1 MQALVNR
8 GLQRVRARPGMTGR
22 RTPLAGFLYV
32 GSGLARTDLMQ
43 NCPVLA
49 SVARRTLLPN
59 LHRMDPQTTHLLYLH
74 GFRSSPQS
82 TKARIM
88 ADRVARRHPNLQ
100 WWCPQLPPSPHDA
113 IDMVMKG
120 IAHWPRKSMAVVGSS
135 LGGFYAT
142 YVAGMTRCR
151 AVLLNPA
158 VHPARDLTRYI
169 GDQTVWHDPAEHFYF
184 RPEYIH
190 ELRAMEVGQL
200 TRPERVFAIIAK
212 GDEALDWHE
221 MSARYPDSNIKLL
234 EGGDHALSDFDRAHL
249 DDVMAFINPI

>member
-1 MQALVNR
+1 MSYRFPQDALAAV
-8 GLQRVRARPGMTGR
+8 
-22 RTPLAGFLYV
+22 FLNPA
-32 GSGLARTDLMQ
+32 SRFADTDLMQ
-43 NCPVLA
+43 NHCA
-49 SVARRTLLPN
+49 YATEMRRSHLPA
-59 LHRMDPQTTHLLYLH
+59 LPSMDLQTTHLLYLH
-74 GFRSSPQS
+74 GFRSSPRS
-82 TKARIM
+82 TKARLV
-88 ADRVARRHPNLQ
+88 AQRVAQAHPNLQ

-120 IAHWPRKSMAVVGSS
+120 IAHWPRKSMAVIGSS
-135 LGGFYAT
+135 LGGSYAT

-158 VHPARDLTRYI
+158 VYPARDLTRYI

-190 ELRAMEVGQL
+190 ELRAMEVGAL

-234 EGGDHALSDFDRAHL
+234 EGGDHALSDFETAHL
-249 DDVMAFINPI
+249 DDVMAFINPV